1 MQNMQAESSLKT
13 APPPQTQTTN
23 QYIIRLLKNENI
35 PICLAACN
43 IVFKSPFTVWCSF
56 LSKLSSTNFIIF
68 FHVRSDF
75 NNCSCSFILLVWKY
89 KIFGFFKIYFKL
101 LYGGFFKIKDQ
112 IKTPLSN
119 CIQSVCSNDC
129 KQFPYYVSLHPFLS
143 VRKEWDT
150 YTHTLSL
157 LYSSQGRILYK
168 AKLLQ
173 LEEIYSSQDSKF
185 ISHYRFPQGIYCFNG
200 LVLGRGWGKYLNSV
214 SLNLF

>member
-1 MQNMQAESSLKT
+1 MHTHIRLTGVSKTFQGKPGIKVELKLYEY
-13 APPPQTQTTN
+13 AKYAGRKQLEKKQPPQTQTTN
-23 QYIIRLLKNENI
+23 QYIIRLLKNENV

-75 NNCSCSFILLVWKY
+75 NNCSCSFDLLVWKD
-89 KIFGFFKIYFKL
+89 KIFGFFKIYFRL

-119 CIQSVCSNDC
+119 CIQSVCSSDC

-143 VRKEWDT
+143 LRKEWGT
-150 YTHTLSL
+150 HTHTLSL
-157 LYSSQGRILYK
+157 TT
-168 AKLLQ
+168 LL
-173 LEEIYSSQDSKF
+173 
-185 ISHYRFPQGIYCFNG
+185 FPRQNP
-200 LVLGRGWGKYLNSV
+200 L
-214 SLNLF
+214 